1 MNITAILPWK
11 VKCAN
16 VYLTT
21 VLSLI
26 QDKMFFILVYLKI
39 NPLQELHAIQFEMT
53 QPQANRWIH
62 LLSEILRRT
71 LKTLG
76 ELPDRNS
83 KRRYTFFKGA
93 KKSCWTE
100 PSDLFSVLWMKTGS
114 LHAIVVKKTHSIKNN
129 LLCTNNLRIVWLS
142 STYKGHVH
150 DKKICD
156 EEPLLLPK
164 GIRLWQDTGFIGHKP
179 DGVEICMPKKKP
191 KGKELTCVEKQE
203 NKRISGVRIKVE
215 HAIGGM
221 KKCRIVKERF
231 RCHKFGFEDMVI
243 LIACGL
249 HNFRIS
255 HKMSHITN

>member
-1 MNITAILPWK
+1 
-11 VKCAN
+11 
-16 VYLTT
+16 
-21 VLSLI
+21 
-26 QDKMFFILVYLKI
+26 
-39 NPLQELHAIQFEMT
+39 
-53 QPQANRWIH
+53 
-62 LLSEILRRT
+62 
-71 LKTLG
+71 
-76 ELPDRNS
+76 
-83 KRRYTFFKGA
+83 
-93 KKSCWTE
+93 
-100 PSDLFSVLWMKTGS
+100 MKTGS

-249 HNFRIS
+249 HNFGIS

>member
-26 QDKMFFILVYLKI
+26 QDKMFFILVYLKT

-83 KRRYTFFKGA
+83 KRLIHILQGCE
-93 KKSCWTE
+93 KSCWTE

>member
-1 MNITAILPWK
+1 
-11 VKCAN
+11 
-16 VYLTT
+16 
-21 VLSLI
+21 
-26 QDKMFFILVYLKI
+26 
-39 NPLQELHAIQFEMT
+39 
-53 QPQANRWIH
+53 
-62 LLSEILRRT
+62 
-71 LKTLG
+71 
-76 ELPDRNS
+76 
-83 KRRYTFFKGA
+83 
-93 KKSCWTE
+93 
-100 PSDLFSVLWMKTGS
+100 MKTGS

-164 GIRLWQDTGFIGHKP
+164 GIRFWQDTGFIGHKP

-231 RCHKFGFEDMVI
+231 RCHKFDAESQPQDIGRVSEQRHAA
-243 LIACGL
+243 LLCTWWQGL
-249 HNFRIS
+249 VQEERDRAGVGTGI
-255 HKMSHITN
+255 

>member
-26 QDKMFFILVYLKI
+26 QDKMFFILVYLKT

-83 KRRYTFFKGA
+83 KRLIHILQG
-93 KKSCWTE
+93 CEEVLLDGTE
-100 PSDLFSVLWMKTGS
+100 RP
-114 LHAIVVKKTHSIKNN
+114 IHSIKNN

>member
-1 MNITAILPWK
+1 
-11 VKCAN
+11 
-16 VYLTT
+16 
-21 VLSLI
+21 
-26 QDKMFFILVYLKI
+26 
-39 NPLQELHAIQFEMT
+39 
-53 QPQANRWIH
+53 
-62 LLSEILRRT
+62 
-71 LKTLG
+71 
-76 ELPDRNS
+76 
-83 KRRYTFFKGA
+83 
-93 KKSCWTE
+93 
-100 PSDLFSVLWMKTGS
+100 MKTGS

-164 GIRLWQDTGFIGHKP
+164 GIRFWQDTGFIGHKP

-231 RCHKFGFEDMVI
+231 RCHKFGFGIFGDGAVPPKEDVY
-243 LIACGL
+243 LCDSEVACMLKVSRRTLGEYRSNGTL
-249 HNFRIS
+249 PYYVLGGKVLYKRSEIEQVLEREYRS
-255 HKMSHITN
+255 VGKARGSG

>member
-1 MNITAILPWK
+1 M
-11 VKCAN
+11 
-16 VYLTT
+16 YL
-21 VLSLI
+21 
-26 QDKMFFILVYLKI
+26 
-39 NPLQELHAIQFEMT
+39 
-53 QPQANRWIH
+53 
-62 LLSEILRRT
+62 LRR
-71 LKTLG
+71 LRYIWR
-76 ELPDRNS
+76 PIPFRNS
-83 KRRYTFFKGA
+83 MLFSLRWPSPRPIDGFTFFLRFSGVHWKRLVNCLTVTPNVWYTFFKGA

>member
-1 MNITAILPWK
+1 
-11 VKCAN
+11 
-16 VYLTT
+16 
-21 VLSLI
+21 
-26 QDKMFFILVYLKI
+26 
-39 NPLQELHAIQFEMT
+39 
-53 QPQANRWIH
+53 
-62 LLSEILRRT
+62 
-71 LKTLG
+71 
-76 ELPDRNS
+76 
-83 KRRYTFFKGA
+83 
-93 KKSCWTE
+93 
-100 PSDLFSVLWMKTGS
+100 MKTGS

-164 GIRLWQDTGFIGHKP
+164 GIRFWQDTGFIGHKP

-249 HNFRIS
+249 HNFRICLLYTS
-255 HKMSHITN
+255 PSPRDS

>member
-1 MNITAILPWK
+1 M
-11 VKCAN
+11 
-16 VYLTT
+16 
-21 VLSLI
+21 
-26 QDKMFFILVYLKI
+26 VYLKT

-83 KRRYTFFKGA
+83 KRLIHILQG
-93 KKSCWTE
+93 CEEVLLDGTE
-100 PSDLFSVLWMKTGS
+100 RPIQRPLDEDCS

>member
-1 MNITAILPWK
+1 
-11 VKCAN
+11 
-16 VYLTT
+16 
-21 VLSLI
+21 
-26 QDKMFFILVYLKI
+26 
-39 NPLQELHAIQFEMT
+39 
-53 QPQANRWIH
+53 
-62 LLSEILRRT
+62 
-71 LKTLG
+71 
-76 ELPDRNS
+76 
-83 KRRYTFFKGA
+83 
-93 KKSCWTE
+93 
-100 PSDLFSVLWMKTGS
+100 MKTGS

-164 GIRLWQDTGFIGHKP
+164 GIRLWQDTGFIGHKL

-249 HNFRIS
+249 HNFRIT
-255 HKMSHITN
+255 HKMSHITI

>member
-1 MNITAILPWK
+1 
-11 VKCAN
+11 
-16 VYLTT
+16 
-21 VLSLI
+21 
-26 QDKMFFILVYLKI
+26 
-39 NPLQELHAIQFEMT
+39 
-53 QPQANRWIH
+53 
-62 LLSEILRRT
+62 
-71 LKTLG
+71 
-76 ELPDRNS
+76 
-83 KRRYTFFKGA
+83 
-93 KKSCWTE
+93 
-100 PSDLFSVLWMKTGS
+100 MKTGS

-231 RCHKFGFEDMVI
+231 RCHKFGFEDAHSLQVSSASSF
-243 LIACGL
+243 LIGL
-249 HNFRIS
+249 HWPIIFMLETWKRPGYLS
-255 HKMSHITN
+255 KHLPTSLQ